1 MKVEILLIY
10 ARVWLTGILLILS
23 LAPASGASEVLPV
36 TVTILPQKYLVDRIG
51 GTRVSVQVLVP
62 PGKSHET
69 YEPTPRQVADLAQG
83 KIFFRIGLP
92 LENALLPKLQ
102 RASGAVTVVDMG
114 QGIAR
119 RYLEKENA
127 AFEAAHDHAA
137 PTAAGSPDPHFWLS
151 PVLAQREAATVLSAL
166 VAQDPAGK
174 AYYEK
179 HYQALIGDLQ
189 DLHAY
194 LSRVLAPLRG
204 SVLFVYHPAYGYFA
218 DAYGLRQL
226 AVEIEGKEPEPR
238 QLTRF
243 IKLAKQ
249 HRVRVIFVQ
258 PQFSQKA
265 ARMLAE
271 TVGAAVVSLDP
282 VPYDYIQS
290 LKTMGSEIE
299 RSLKP

>member
-1 MKVEILLIY
+1 MLIY

-137 PTAAGSPDPHFWLS
+137 PTTVGSPDPHFWLS

-174 AYYEK
+174 AYYEERC
-179 HYQALIGDLQ
+179 QALLADLQ
-189 DLHAY
+189 DLHVY
-194 LSRVLAPLRG
+194 LTRVLAPLRG

-258 PQFSQKA
+258 PQFSRVLAGTIAKEMGIA
-265 ARMLAE
+265 TAIADPLAE
-271 TVGAAVVSLDP
+271 DWADNLLRVTGVLCG
-282 VPYDYIQS
+282 
-290 LKTMGSEIE
+290 K
-299 RSLKP
+299 